1 MKKVNDLAVLIECS
15 GGSTPTADTL
25 KNYIRLLSEMGYNQ
39 LYLGCTDAFKI
50 ENEPYFNYKRGGYD
64 TASLR
69 ELDAYAAEHGIE
81 LIASIQTLAHLH
93 YLKKYNVY
101 TPLFDTDNVLMVGDA
116 RVYELIDH
124 MFAAISSG
132 IRSRR
137 IHIGF
142 DEAFGIGTGRYLSR
156 NGYRPKRELMA
167 QHLREVV
174 KIAAKYGYSC
184 EIWGDMFTE
193 EKEGEKY
200 IPADV
205 RDAIPEG
212 VRLVL
217 WDYNERDREKLR
229 KILAEGK
236 RACDKLSYAGSA
248 YKICGFAPSNGYSI
262 SRIVPQ
268 LDACRAG
275 GADQYIL
282 TLWADGGGLCS
293 VYAVLPAVFAAA
305 EYAAGNWDGTGMP
318 DTEKFFRIAGV
329 RYETMFSLDYLN
341 DPFRKDLTTLN
352 SRSYWILYSDI
363 LLGNYDSY
371 LSDGTGKAYEKLS
384 QFYRRQQAGSFSYLF
399 ETASDLAR
407 LLSVKAELGLCVRGA
422 YAKGEKQRLRE
433 LSEKEFPALTRALK
447 KFEKSFERQWL
458 TENFCFGLEVA
469 QLFLGGQM
477 LRYRYVK
484 DRIDSYVRD
493 DKKIGELEGAWL
505 PPCII
510 PPIDED
516 ACLEM
521 NYRNL
526 ISYCGI

>member
-1 MKKVNDLAVLIECS
+1 MKKINELAVLIECS
-15 GGSTPTADTL
+15 GGSTPTVDTL
-25 KNYIRLLSEMGYNQ
+25 KKYIRILSQMGYDQ
-39 LYLGCTDAFKI
+39 LYLGCTDAFKM

-101 TPLFDTDNVLMVGDA
+101 TPLFDTDNVLLVGDE
-116 RVYELIDH
+116 RVYTLIDH
-124 MFAAISSG
+124 MFAAISEG
-132 IRSRR
+132 IKSRR

-142 DEAFGIGTGRYLSR
+142 DEAFGIGTGRYLKLH
-156 NGYRPKRELMA
+156 GYRPKRELMA
-167 QHLREVV
+167 EHLREVV
-174 KIAAKYGYSC
+174 KIAEKYGYTC

-193 EKEGEKY
+193 EKDGKKY
-200 IPADV
+200 IPEEV
-205 RDAIPEG
+205 KDAIPEG
-212 VRLVL
+212 VRLIL
-217 WDYNERDREKLR
+217 WDYNECDRSKLR
-229 KILAEGK
+229 GLLAEGK
-236 RACDKLSYAGSA
+236 RACGKLSYAGAA

-268 LDACRAG
+268 LDACQESG
-275 GADQYIL
+275 VGQYIV

-293 VYAVLPAVFAAA
+293 IFAVLPAVFAAA
-305 EYAAGNWDGTGMP
+305 EYALGNWDGRGKP
-318 DTEKFFRIAGV
+318 NAEKFLCITGV
-329 RYETMFSLDYLN
+329 PYDTMYSLDYLN
-341 DPFRKDLTTLN
+341 DPFRKNLTTLN

-371 LSDGTGKAYEKLS
+371 LSEGTSEAYEKLAG
-384 QFYRRQQAGSFSYLF
+384 FYRKQRAGEYAYLF
-399 ETASDLAR
+399 ETAAALAQ
-407 LLSVKAELGLCVRGA
+407 LLSVKAELGLHVRDA
-422 YAKGEKQRLRE
+422 YAKGDKERLQF
-433 LSEKEFPALTRALK
+433 LLDKEFPVLERGLK
-447 KFEKSFERQWL
+447 KFERLYEKQWL
-458 TENFCFGLEVA
+458 IENFCFGLEVV
-469 QLFLGGQM
+469 QLFLGGQI

-484 DRIDSYVRD
+484 DRIRGYVRD
-493 DKKIGELEGAWL
+493 DEKIGELEGAWL

-526 ISYCGI
+526 ISFCGI